1 MSNSTQPS
9 PESSVNTDKLKT
21 EDQSKNTKV
30 KQPSL
35 NIYWDPRIITIAL
48 LGVVSGLP
56 WSLTHT
62 TLGYWLS
69 TEGISMKLVG
79 LFALTSLPYAFK
91 FLWAPLFDVYHA
103 PIFGKGRSGWMIISQ
118 LGLLGSL
125 IAMSMLNP
133 KQDVEFIALLAL
145 FTSLFS
151 ASQDIAVDGWRV
163 DALSDDEQG
172 VGSSVATLG
181 YRIGMYVSSAGALLM
196 SAYLPWRWVYI
207 SLATLVALGMLA
219 SWFTASQ
226 KLQSLLTPA
235 QRAVPKKSPIS
246 LSVCI
251 SLVLALPWFFIIL
264 KGNWS
269 EYLSMDQS
277 ASKALMQSLKWGSA
291 TLVLAIFLLL
301 FNSGRKSSLG
311 QSEKASATPNLIDQA
326 RDRWGERWLTILMFV
341 CVFRLGDHLLGL
353 FLFPSLNELGFTA
366 IEIATVAKSWG
377 LMATIIGTMLGGWL
391 VYRIGLMRVM
401 VIAGI
406 AQAVSNLTL
415 SAQAILGHSVPF
427 LYVSIGVQDLAL
439 GMVNATFVAYI
450 SSLCDRRYAATH
462 FAFLSALSA
471 VLKTFIQA
479 GSGWVVEACKFHYGI
494 QGGWALYFA
503 LTSVLAL
510 PGLLLLMMLMRSP
523 KSTKTFGLD

>member
-1 MSNSTQPS
+1 MSEQKPS
-9 PESSVNTDKLKT
+9 VRP
-21 EDQSKNTKV
+21 
-30 KQPSL
+30 PSL
-35 NIYWDPRIITIAL
+35 NIYWDSRIISIAL

-69 TEGISMKLVG
+69 TEGISMKTVG

-91 FLWAPLFDVYHA
+91 FLWAPLFDLYHA
-103 PIFGKGRSGWMIISQ
+103 PLIKKGRSGWMMICQ
-118 LGLLGSL
+118 LGLVASL
-125 IAMSMLNP
+125 MAMSLLNP
-133 KQDVEFIALLAL
+133 NQDIEFIALLAL
-145 FTSLFS
+145 FTSFFS

-172 VGSSVATLG
+172 IGSSVATLG

-207 SLATLVALGMLA
+207 SLAGLVAMGIVA
-219 SWFTASQ
+219 ARYTASE
-226 KLQSLLTPA
+226 KLQAKLTPA
-235 QRAVPKKSPIS
+235 ERTKAKASPLW
-246 LSVCI
+246 LSI
-251 SLVLALPWFFIIL
+251 ITGLVLALPWLFIIL
-264 KGNWS
+264 KGNFA
-269 EYLSMDQS
+269 EYLSVDQG
-277 ASKALMQSLKWGSA
+277 ASKALMKSLKWGSG
-291 TLVLAIFLLL
+291 LLIVSIFLLL
-301 FNSGRKSSLG
+301 FKSGKHSKAQANTESTER
-311 QSEKASATPNLIDQA
+311 EKQGLIEQA
-326 RDRWGERWLTILMFV
+326 KERWGERWLMILMFV

-353 FLFPSLNELGFTA
+353 FLFPSLNDLGFTA

-377 LMATIIGTMLGGWL
+377 LLATIIGTMLGGWL
-391 VYRIGLMRVM
+391 VYRIGLMKVM
-401 VIAGI
+401 VVAGI

-415 SAQAILGHSVPF
+415 SAQSLLGHSVPF

-479 GSGWVVEACKFHYGI
+479 GSGWMVEACKLSYGV
-494 QGGWALYFA
+494 QEGWALYFA
-503 LTSVLAL
+503 LTSVFAV
-510 PGLLLLMMLMRSP
+510 PGLVLLMLLMRSEQ
-523 KSTKTFGLD
+523 SEMRRSH